1 MRYRQT
7 GSSLLELGS
16 VVAILAIMVSSAVP
30 MMDRYFEKQRLI
42 SATEGV
48 CSTLQKARTEAI
60 ARSRDTFVR
69 FVIDGSEEWSYGT
82 SMTTGC
88 DPDAAPGASDACYV
102 VIDNGDGVLDTADY
116 VTQTED
122 SQAYQGIRITNV
134 TFGSGEAKFDYVRGT
149 AKAGSVKL
157 ESNNYR
163 LKVVTSLM
171 GRIRV
176 CSPSGE
182 YHVAGYPS
190 TSCSW

>member
-1 MRYRQT
+1 M

-16 VVAILAIMVSSAVP
+16 VVVILAIMVSSAVP

-42 SATEGV
+42 AATEGV
-48 CSTLQKARTEAI
+48 YSALQKARTEAI
-60 ARSRDTFVR
+60 ARSQNTFVR
-69 FVIDGSEEWSYGT
+69 FVIDGSDEWSYGT
-82 SMTTGC
+82 SMETGC
-88 DPDAAPGASDACYV
+88 DPDVALGASNACYI
-102 VIDNGDGVLDTADY
+102 VIDNGDEVLDVADY

-122 SQAYQGIRITNV
+122 SSGYEGVRITNV
-134 TFGSGEAKFDYVRGT
+134 TFGSDEAKFDYVRGT